1 MDPITQERREECR
14 NAVLAFLAERQAL
27 AHHPQT
33 IRRRLNEGH
42 LNDFTIEEV
51 LNALAFLEGKQRVKT
66 VIEEMGATAYFQ
78 STSEGVLAHERH
90 VRPA

>member
-1 MDPITQERREECR
+1 MDPIAQERRESCR

-51 LNALAFLEGKQRVKT
+51 TAALAFLEGKQRVKT
-66 VIEEMGATAYFQ
+66 VLEEMGATAYYQ
-78 STSEGVLAHERH
+78 ATSEGVLAYERH
-90 VRPA
+90 AHPA